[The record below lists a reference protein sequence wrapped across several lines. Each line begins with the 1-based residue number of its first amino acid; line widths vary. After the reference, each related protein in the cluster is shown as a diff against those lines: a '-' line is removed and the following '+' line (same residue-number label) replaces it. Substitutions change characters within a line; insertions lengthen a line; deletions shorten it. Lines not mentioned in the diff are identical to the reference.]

1 MSRKKVKK
9 HSKETKNRFLLL
21 FVGIFLLLS
30 LLLFDP
36 KLFTG
41 GDNAVYAILAR
52 SIARGKGYKD
62 LYLPDEQPHTQY
74 PFGFPLLLAPLV
86 LIFGTNVLMLKCLV
100 LLTGVAAFYFMC
112 KICESL
118 FRGKSYIILSMFIS
132 IPIFAIYNHWILSE
146 MPFLFFS
153 LGAVYLLMKTSAGRG
168 HFYYLAF
175 MFAIFAF
182 FIRAAGISLI
192 LGITVWLLV
201 KGRYKQLAIFIIL
214 FLIIFVPWQIRNAGI
229 TTSGG
234 YLDQLLAKNPYQME
248 AGRITLLGLMTRVW
262 DNLVLYAFTILPVS
276 LMPFL
281 KQGSVAVMVG
291 LLFVAL
297 TGIGFFWRAK
307 NLTVFEFY
315 FTFGVLVLLGWPK
328 VWSSDRFLLPIL
340 PIFLIYAYFG
350 LSWLKEKINFKYMIE
365 VFAGIFVL
373 FNILEILPMV
383 RQAIQDN
390 TAYLKGDLHA
400 GYTADWQRYFELI
413 AWMQHN
419 IPKDRII
426 MARKPEFVYLLSGHK
441 SFRYPFTTN
450 QEEVARAIARCD
462 FVVLDNFYWT
472 GTSRRYLFPVLQKTP
487 EAYEIVK
494 QTRRPEFYL
503 LRVKGKS

>member
-1 MSRKKVKK
+1 
-9 HSKETKNRFLLL
+9 
-21 FVGIFLLLS
+21 
-30 LLLFDP
+30 
-36 KLFTG
+36 
-41 GDNAVYAILAR
+41 
-52 SIARGKGYKD
+52 
-62 LYLPDEQPHTQY
+62 
-74 PFGFPLLLAPLV
+74 
-86 LIFGTNVLMLKCLV
+86 
-100 LLTGVAAFYFMC
+100 
-112 KICESL
+112 
-118 FRGKSYIILSMFIS
+118 
-132 IPIFAIYNHWILSE
+132 